1 MEKPPIGLMPR
12 TIHELGRIA
21 DIIEAMERYSK
32 AEMPIPC
39 EWIEELKD
47 LLKLC
52 R

>member
-12 TIHELGRIA
+12 PIHELKRIT
-21 DIIEAMERYSK
+21 DIIEAMERYSE
-32 AEMPIPC
+32 AQMPVPK

-47 LLKLC
+47 LIHLV